1 MKKLE
6 NIPKKDFFSPP
17 DGYFDSL
24 PGRVQVRLEKST
36 IHRSR
41 PAFRYA
47 LQYALPMVA
56 LVAFGIFWYNQ
67 KQGEPTAETL
77 LASVE
82 SEALVNYLAEVEL
95 SSYDELAEEVALDE
109 LDANAL
115 EQAVYDQQWE
125 EENIDDLIN
134 EIDITNL

>member
-6 NIPKKDFFSPP
+6 DIPKKDFFSPP

-24 PGRVQVRLEKST
+24 PNRVQARLEKPKQRVSQ
-36 IHRSR
+36 

-56 LVAFGIFWYNQ
+56 LVTFGIFWYNQ
-67 KQGEPTAETL
+67 QQNKPTAETL
-77 LASVE
+77 LAAIE
-82 SEALVNYLAEVEL
+82 TEELVSYLAEVEL
-95 SSYDELAEEVALDE
+95 SCYEELAEEAELDE

-115 EQAVYDQQWE
+115 EQAVYDQQWQ
-125 EENIDDLIN
+125 EENIDDLLN